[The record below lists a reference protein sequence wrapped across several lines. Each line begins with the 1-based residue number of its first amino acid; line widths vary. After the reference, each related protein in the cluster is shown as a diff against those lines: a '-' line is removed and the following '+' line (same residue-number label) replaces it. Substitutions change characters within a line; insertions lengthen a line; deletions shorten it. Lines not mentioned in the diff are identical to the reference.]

1 MSANERLAIT
11 GLGMVTPVG
20 LSVEASCAAFRA
32 GITRFTPVF
41 GKLID
46 DDRGQPVPALG
57 GRVPFEW
64 FHGGPREDEYPGHEA
79 WKLPIPPPSHAF
91 VTPGPARL
99 AELALPAANEAWR
112 AAKLADRAPRSLG
125 VYLGVDEAEDGRTI
139 IDALARELRVGFAVE
154 RVDALGRAA
163 GLAALHRAARHLR
176 EGRIE
181 VALVGGVDSW
191 VRAEALEQLIA
202 AGRLRDDDHPQGTIP
217 GEAGAFLVIE
227 RAPGAGMRP
236 LAWLAGSG
244 VAEEPS
250 AGTEDASEGVGLTQ
264 ALRKALAAAALEK
277 FPRVVCDLNGDRYRA
292 MEWAYSLVR
301 ALPHLKQDKQREP
314 WGPEETERWH
324 PAEYI
329 GDSGAASGIVNVA
342 WAITAM
348 RKRYAGID
356 DALIW
361 GGSEGRL
368 RAAAI
373 VTIRDTR
380 ERS

>member
-1 MSANERLAIT
+1 MSANEPLGIT

-20 LSVEASCAAFRA
+20 LSVESSCAAFRA

-46 DDRGQPVPALG
+46 DERGQPVPAVG
-57 GRVPFEW
+57 GRVPLEW
-64 FHGGPREDEYPGHEA
+64 FHGGPVEEEYPGHEA
-79 WKLPIPPPSHAF
+79 WKLPIPPPSHAY
-91 VTPGPARL
+91 VTPGAARL
-99 AELALPAANEAWR
+99 AELAIPAAAEAWKSAR
-112 AAKLADRAPRSLG
+112 LADRAPRAIG
-125 VYLGVDEAEDGRTI
+125 IYLGVDEAEDGRAV
-139 IDALARELRVGFAVE
+139 IDALARSLGATFAVE
-154 RVDALGRAA
+154 RVDALGRAS

-191 VRAEALEQLIA
+191 VRAEAIERLIE
-202 AGRLRDDDHPQGTIP
+202 AGRLRDDDHPQGIIP
-217 GEAGAFLVIE
+217 GEAAAFLVLE
-227 RAPGAGMRP
+227 ASPLSGVKS

-250 AGTEDASEGVGLTQ
+250 AGTEDASEGMGLTQ
-264 ALRKALAAAALEK
+264 ALRKARAGVEVGS

-301 ALPHLKQDKQREP
+301 ALPDLKQDKQREP

-324 PAEYI
+324 PAEFI

-342 WAITAM
+342 WAVTAM
-348 RKRYAGID
+348 RKGYALID
-356 DALIW
+356 HALIW

-368 RAAAI
+368 RSAALI
-373 VTIRDTR
+373 TTRSTR
-380 ERS
+380 ERG